1 MRQDSKLADCWYR
14 FNFYC
19 LFPSFTLGW
28 SFRSEGSRH
37 VPPEGPLLVLAN
49 HQSYLDPPLIG
60 VAVRRRIW
68 YLARKTLFDSPL
80 LARFMESLGTLA
92 VDQEGIAKEGLRAS
106 VERLQA
112 GKALLIFPEGE
123 RTPSGEMLP
132 FKPGITLVLKKA
144 PVPILPVGVA
154 GAFDAYPRQSKLPRF
169 SPLFWPWTGA
179 AFAASVGEP
188 IPPARYQAMPREEQL
203 TFLFDKVKEQVT
215 RAEKLVRKPA

>member
-19 LFPSFTLGW
+19 LFPSFSLLW
-28 SFRSEGSRH
+28 SFRSEGSRN
-37 VPPEGPLLVLAN
+37 VPAEEPLLILAN
-49 HQSYLDPPLIG
+49 HQSFLDPPLIG
-60 VAVRRRIW
+60 LTVRRRIW
-68 YLARKTLFDSPL
+68 YLARKTLFDSAL
-80 LARFMESLGTLA
+80 LARYMESMGTLA

-112 GKALLIFPEGE
+112 GKALLIFPEGA
-123 RTPSGEMLP
+123 RTPNGEMAP
-132 FKPGITLVLKKA
+132 FKPGIALVLKKA

-154 GAFDAYPRQSKLPRF
+154 GAYDAYPIRAKLPRF

-179 AFAASVGEP
+179 SVAASVGEP
-188 IPPARYQAMPREEQL
+188 IAPSRYQGMQREDLL